1 MQTVDDL
8 GVSYT
13 RLEQLAS
20 EKEATL
26 FERLYGKRLLLVL
39 CVAAVALSVRVYRLG
54 AAGLAEDEAN
64 KVFAVRSYEQ
74 GDFTANADHPMLM
87 KMLCYGSLQAV
98 AICNRLV
105 ASRAS
110 LAISEEAALRLP
122 NAIFGAITVIPLFF
136 FTNALY
142 GFRVGLITSV
152 LWALGL
158 NAIWFNRVAKEDTLL
173 VFFMLTGFYL
183 YHLAKSRP
191 ASELAEQ
198 TRLYALAGAA
208 FGLMLASKYFPHYY
222 GLFMLFYHLGG
233 RDSRNNRPLTSRMK
247 AYHFGAMLLAF
258 VVFNFAVFIPK
269 TWRYLSKYVA
279 EDLLTHHGYVMMGRL
294 YLNDISA
301 TPDGTPWYFY
311 LLYLAVKVP
320 IPLTLAFL
328 IGAIEVFRRREPSPD
343 SRGYL
348 FLRIMLIFW
357 LLPMSL
363 VGSKFLRYSLSLM
376 PIIYIT
382 SAIAITRIWHK
393 LSTRI
398 TRGSAQ
404 AVARAAVAVVFVI
417 APSAISIANLPH
429 LSLYTNLLGG
439 FRVGYFF
446 PHDEFYD
453 LGARE
458 SIRYIAEHAP
468 KGATV
473 ASEIPGV
480 VEYYLERFGR
490 TDMRS
495 LIMSHPKFNFKSDPP
510 DYVLLQPGRLYFENQ
525 EDFRLI
531 KATCPVAQ
539 ASAFKG
545 AIAAEVYITKSYH
558 PKPEVTDF

>member
-8 GVSYT
+8 EVSYT
-13 RLEQLAS
+13 QLEQPAS
-20 EKEATL
+20 ESKTAL
-26 FERLYGKRLLLVL
+26 FEKLYRRRLLLIL
-39 CVAAVALSVRVYRLG
+39 CVAAIAIGVRVYRLG
-54 AAGLAEDEAN
+54 AAGLAEDETN
-64 KVFAVRSYEQ
+64 KIFAVRSYKR

-87 KMLCYGSLQAV
+87 KMLCYGSLEA
-98 AICNRLV
+98 AARWNRLV
-105 ASRAS
+105 AGRAG
-110 LAISEEAALRLP
+110 LAISQEAALRLP
-122 NAIFGAITVIPLFF
+122 NAIFGAIAVIPIFF

-142 GFRVGLITSV
+142 GFRVGLIASI
-152 LWALGL
+152 LWAFGL
-158 NAIWFNRVAKEDTLL
+158 NAIWFNRIAKEDTLL
-173 VFFMLTGFYL
+173 VFFMFTGFYL

-191 ASELAEQ
+191 DAEVAEQ
-198 TRLYALAGAA
+198 TKLYALAGAA

-247 AYHFGAMLLAF
+247 AYHFWAMLLAF

-376 PIIYIT
+376 PIIYIA
-382 SAIAITRIWHK
+382 SAIAIARIWHQ

-398 TRGSAQ
+398 ARGSAR
-404 AVARAAVAVVFVI
+404 AIARAAVAVGFVI

-429 LSLYTNLLGG
+429 LSLYTNALGN

-458 SIRYIAEHAP
+458 SIKYIAEHARQ
-468 KGATV
+468 GARV

-480 VEYYLERFGR
+480 VEYYLEQFGR
-490 TDMRS
+490 TDIQS
-495 LIMSHPKFNFKSDPP
+495 LIMSHPKFDLKSDPP
-510 DYVLLQPGRLYFENQ
+510 DYVLLQPGRLYFENR
-525 EDFRLI
+525 EYFELI
-531 KATCPVAQ
+531 KTTCPVVQ
-539 ASAFKG
+539 ASQFKG
-545 AIAAEVYITKSYH
+545 AVAAEVYITKDYRQR
-558 PKPEVTDF
+558 PETP